1 MKSLDPQV
9 VAAAIPSII
18 HALLPVIRD
27 WDTEKRVGG
36 TNALNRGVRYKW
48 RIPTMAWSD
57 FTANHLGAFP
67 VYGSFHDRVIFA
79 GGQVCPRFGT
89 SLLVASSGV
98 HAFVLP
104 RVHR

>member
-9 VAAAIPSII
+9 VVAAIPSII

-48 RIPTMAWSD
+48 RSGGFLQW
-57 FTANHLGAFP
+57 LG
-67 VYGSFHDRVIFA
+67 R
-79 GGQVCPRFGT
+79 T
-89 SLLVASSGV
+89 SLLTIWALSQSMALSTIG
-98 HAFVLP
+98 
-104 RVHR
+104 